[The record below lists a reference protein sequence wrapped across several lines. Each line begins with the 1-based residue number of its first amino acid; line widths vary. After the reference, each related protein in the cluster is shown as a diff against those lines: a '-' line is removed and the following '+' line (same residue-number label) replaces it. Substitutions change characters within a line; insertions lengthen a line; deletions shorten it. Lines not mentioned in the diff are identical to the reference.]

1 MTTRL
6 EVFGLK
12 LDLKKRS
19 ILKDLSFTIA
29 PGWFGILGVNG
40 SGKTTLLKA
49 LCARLPIS
57 GGEIR
62 YKGKDITDNEAN
74 RAKIFSFA
82 PDIHSLPPNL
92 TAKELILLLADL
104 KQVSPFEPSALYTI
118 LGLSHIDDKLIGAMS
133 SGMRQRVSLF
143 CAFLG
148 TPEVVLL
155 DEPFNWLDPVA
166 AYDLKREL
174 RAYIDGA
181 RCIVTTLHDVETFVT
196 RCDQG
201 ILIHQGKILRL
212 FDQQQMCTGRTR
224 VGEMEAE
231 IYNLFPR

>member
-6 EVFGLK
+6 EVLGLK
-12 LDLKKRS
+12 LDLKKRP
-19 ILKDLSFTIA
+19 ILKDLSFAIH
-29 PGWFGILGVNG
+29 PGWFGILGING

-57 GGEIR
+57 EGTIKYNDQDVTGNLSE
-62 YKGKDITDNEAN
+62 
-74 RAKIFSFA
+74 RAKTFSFA
-82 PDIHSLPPNL
+82 PDIHSLPPTL

-104 KQVSPFEPSALYTI
+104 RKVSPFEPSTIYTI
-118 LGLSHIDDKLIGAMS
+118 LGLSRIGDTLIGSMS
-133 SGMRQRVSLF
+133 SGMRQRVSLY

-148 TPEVVLL
+148 TPDVVLL

-174 RAYIDGA
+174 RAYADA
-181 RCIVTTLHDVETFVT
+181 SRCVLTALHDVETFVT

-201 ILIHQGKILRL
+201 ILIHQGKILRV
-212 FDQQQMCTGRTR
+212 FDQGQMSDGRR
-224 VGEMEAE
+224 NVGEMEAQ
-231 IYNLFPR
+231 IYDLFPR